1 MSISRGIGPPKSPF
15 GQNGYG
21 LFVSDVEANGAA
33 KIVSA
38 ENARAIEMFFMVLPF
53 QYVLAKDVASSKKCA
68 IDVFSQI
75 GEVKVTAFP
84 HNGD

>member
-1 MSISRGIGPPKSPF
+1 MDIISAWAELAPKK
-15 GQNGYG
+15 
-21 LFVSDVEANGAA
+21 LSDVEANGAA

-84 HNGD
+84 HNGV